1 MACVSFVVVAFLAAC
16 SGAPDAGDVQ
26 PLLETQV
33 RASLE
38 NAQSA
43 MRALGGES
51 GGEFMRA
58 KGVLDPARIR
68 VENVEILESG
78 QLTHDHYEPRLRAEI
93 VAGDEQRKIETATVC
108 VNEAAS
114 GWQLLPD

>member
-1 MACVSFVVVAFLAAC
+1 LLAGR
-16 SGAPDAGDVQ
+16 SSAPAADDVE
-26 PLLETQV
+26 PLLKRQL
-33 RASLE
+33 RKSLE
-38 NAQSA
+38 NNQSA
-43 MRALGGES
+43 MCSLGGES

-108 VNEAAS
+108 VNEASS